1 MVPNLQEGLL
11 SLILH
16 HRDWLPFLMQATEPQ
31 ALCPVLCPTS
41 SVPSQNP
48 KELTRT
54 PQSLPCLFCHSTMS
68 RAPPHHE
75 AQQGFPSRVGDERAR
90 RGVASIC
97 PGLRLSQRKYLKQI
111 SSSSEE
117 LKVDLSIP

>member
-1 MVPNLQEGLL
+1 MPCAVSHKQCAQPKPQGADSDTTVLAL
-11 SLILH
+11 SILS
-16 HRDWLPFLMQATEPQ
+16 FNN
-31 ALCPVLCPTS
+31 V
-41 SVPSQNP
+41 
-48 KELTRT
+48 
-54 PQSLPCLFCHSTMS
+54 QSP
-68 RAPPHHE
+68 PPHHE